1 MLLSMKSTPSLHI
14 MIFSINPQLYHS
26 WRGVAFENFFKTQDS
41 GVLNGCKIVGGI
53 FNPSIGSVM
62 EKEEGGGANT
72 TLGLFFFG
80 ETYIHGIKLKLYGE
94 ILSHSVRL
102 EYTP

>member
-14 MIFSINPQLYHS
+14 MIFSINPQFYHS
-26 WRGVAFENFFKTQDS
+26 WRGVAFENFVKTQDS

-62 EKEEGGGANT
+62 EKEEGGGQT
-72 TLGLFFFG
+72 Q
-80 ETYIHGIKLKLYGE
+80 H
-94 ILSHSVRL
+94 
-102 EYTP
+102 